1 MPARIP
7 SDSFSESTRQAP
19 SNGGNRHVISWV
31 FLIRRAQGRKKDASR
46 SRQDRKIRFQQDLK
60 SHFGLDMIAPTSP
73 QYCSVV
79 RIEDYGLKEGTMQ
92 DQREPDLSVIGCMDR
107 LRIALAVT

>member
-7 SDSFSESTRQAP
+7 NDSFSESTRQAP

-60 SHFGLDMIAPTSP
+60 SHFGLDMIAPT
-73 QYCSVV
+73 
-79 RIEDYGLKEGTMQ
+79 RLHLIKRR
-92 DQREPDLSVIGCMDR
+92 QRKHLQMKAGPFLTL
-107 LRIALAVT
+107 LRVGEKRMTLWAVT